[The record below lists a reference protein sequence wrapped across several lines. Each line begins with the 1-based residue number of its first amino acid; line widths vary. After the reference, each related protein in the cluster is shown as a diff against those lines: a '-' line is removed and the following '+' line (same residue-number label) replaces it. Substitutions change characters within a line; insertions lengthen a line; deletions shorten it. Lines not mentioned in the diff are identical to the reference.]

1 MSEELK
7 QEGTEQAEQKQEQRQ
22 YTAVE
27 QRALEEGWVPQDEW
41 AGDPDEWRPA
51 KEFIDRGELFKKIED
66 QNRTIKQF
74 KATLEAMGK
83 HHAQVREVEYKR
95 ALETLKAQ
103 KKEALT
109 EGDADAVIDIDEKI
123 ALVREEQREL
133 KETPQVQAE
142 PVGNPVLDRWQDKNA
157 WYGSDKAMTAFTDAL
172 GRELHAK
179 GLSLT
184 DALSEIDKQVRTEF
198 AHKFRN
204 PNKDKPG
211 MVESSSNRGGK
222 NAEVFELSDEE
233 RQVMHKLVKS
243 GILTKE
249 KYIEDLKAIKG
260 MRS

>member
-1 MSEELK
+1 MTEEVK
-7 QEGTEQAEQKQEQRQ
+7 QEATESTDEVKQEVQLSPIEQKAR
-22 YTAVE
+22 
-27 QRALEEGWVPQDEW
+27 EEGWVPKEEW
-41 AGDPDEWRPA
+41 EGNPDEWRPA
-51 KEFIDRGELFKKIED
+51 KEFVDRGELFKKIED

-74 KATLEAMGK
+74 KATLDAMSK

-103 KKEALT
+103 KKEALV
-109 EGDADAVIDIDEKI
+109 EGDADAVIDLDEKI

-133 KETPQVQAE
+133 KEAPPVAVE
-142 PVGNPVLDRWQDKNA
+142 PVGNPVLDRWQDRNS
-157 WYGSDKAMTAFTDAL
+157 WYGSDRAMTAFTDAL

-179 GLSLT
+179 GVSLT
-184 DALSEIDKQVRTEF
+184 DALAEIDKQVKVEF

-222 NAEVFELSDEE
+222 NADSFELSEEE

-243 GILTKE
+243 GVMTKE
-249 KYIEDLKAIKG
+249 EYIRDLKAIKG
-260 MRS
+260 V

>member
-1 MSEELK
+1 MTEEIK
-7 QEGTEQAEQKQEQRQ
+7 QEDTEQVEQKQERQ
-22 YTAVE
+22 LSAVE
-27 QRALEEGWVPQDEW
+27 QRAVEEGWVPQDEW
-41 AGDPDEWRPA
+41 AGDPEEWRPA

-74 KATLEAMGK
+74 KATLDAMGK

-95 ALETLKAQ
+95 ALETLKVQ

-123 ALVREEQREL
+123 ALVREEQRDL
-133 KETPQVQAE
+133 KETPQVVADA
-142 PVGNPVLDRWQDKNA
+142 PSNPVLDRWQDKNS
-157 WYGSDKAMTAFTDAL
+157 WYGSDRAMTAFADTL

-179 GLSLT
+179 GFSLT
-184 DALSEIDKQVRTEF
+184 DALSEIDKQLRTEF
-198 AHKFRN
+198 SHKFRN

-211 MVESSSNRGGK
+211 MVEGSSNRGGK
-222 NAEVFELSDEE
+222 NTETFELSDEE